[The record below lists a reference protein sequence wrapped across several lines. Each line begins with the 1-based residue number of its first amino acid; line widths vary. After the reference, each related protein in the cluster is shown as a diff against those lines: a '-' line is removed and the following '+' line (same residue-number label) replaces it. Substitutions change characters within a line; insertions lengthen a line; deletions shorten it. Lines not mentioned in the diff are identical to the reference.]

1 MPEERDYASLNLDR
15 SCIAETTNQ
24 FCEANSL
31 QVRGISN
38 RPGGPGNRILIGR
51 AGIEDATLDIYFNAD
66 GTSTLTWKLGR
77 NRPLGQQLADILYET
92 INPAEFQSVNMTLI
106 GIERA
111 DIQTIID
118 LLENDESRAFNVA
131 SEERATS
138 IIWRLQCPEHN
149 DSLVVTHHSS
159 RRLQIQGRPL
169 TCYRKLVYLLTDI
182 LDLAGLELVLSRS
195 EKNSSVIV
203 RREVAAEFLKKML
216 PNSFENLPG
225 LTRDLLVSG
234 QCVKLAGPSLPEYSM
249 LLFPELRSLEGALKA
264 KLDDF
269 GFDSDGNDFGYFF
282 DFDHPSRTYALKASF
297 HGHITNIQLR
307 SVLSEAYTFFQKHR
321 HSLFHMNSAEESS
334 RKITGIQQLLALSES
349 AYEHIDKLYK

>member
-1 MPEERDYASLNLDR
+1 MSEDRNYTSLNLDR

-31 QVRGISN
+31 QVREISD

-51 AGIEDATLDIYFNAD
+51 AGIEDATLDIYFNTD

-77 NRPLGQQLADILYET
+77 NRLLGQQLADMLYET

-106 GIERA
+106 GIARE

-118 LLENDESRAFNVA
+118 LLENDESRAFNVV
-131 SEERATS
+131 SDERASS
-138 IIWRLQCPEHN
+138 ITWRLQCPEHN
-149 DSLVVTHHSS
+149 DSLVVTHHTS

-195 EKNSSVIV
+195 EQNSSVVV

-225 LTRDLLVSG
+225 FTRDLLVSG
-234 QCVKLAGPSLPEYSM
+234 QCVKLSCPSLPEYSM

-264 KLDDF
+264 KLGDF

-282 DFDHPSRTYALKASF
+282 DFDPQSRNYALKASF
-297 HGHITNIQLR
+297 HGHITNVQLR
-307 SVLSEAYTFFQKHR
+307 SVLSEAYMFFQKHR

-334 RKITGIQQLLALSES
+334 RKITGIQQLLTLSES
-349 AYEHIDKLYK
+349 AYEHIDNLYK